1 MIPRPVRTSRA
12 IVRIGS
18 SMEVIRGMH
27 NLRARHRGCVATI
40 GNFDG
45 VHQGHRALLESLR
58 TIAARLELPIV
69 VMTFEP
75 QPREY
80 FQGREVPARLTRLRE
95 KLVLLERAGVD
106 RVLLLPFNERL
117 AALGADAV
125 VQDLLV
131 DGLGVRHL
139 LVGDDF
145 RFGRG
150 REGDVTLLR
159 VAGAE
164 HGFEVGHLDT
174 QRMGEE
180 RISSTRI
187 REALAAGELG
197 LAERL
202 LGHRYFIMGR
212 VVYGRQLGRELG
224 TPTVNI
230 PLKRYRAALEG
241 VYAVEVEG
249 LGGVRPGVANIG
261 VRPTVDGREPLLEVH
276 LLDWS
281 GDAYGALLTVTFR
294 ERIRAEQRFESI
306 DALREQIARDVTQ
319 ARDFFA
325 ASPPEQGPG
334 PA

>member
-1 MIPRPVRTSRA
+1 
-12 IVRIGS
+12 
-18 SMEVIRGMH
+18 MEVIRGMY

-45 VHQGHRALLESLR
+45 VHRGHRALLEALH
-58 TIAARLELPIV
+58 ARAGQHGLPTV
-69 VMTFEP
+69 VITFEP

-80 FQGREVPARLTRLRE
+80 FRGRAVPARLTRLRE
-95 KLVLLERAGVD
+95 KLVLLERAAVD
-106 RVLLLPFNERL
+106 RVLLLPFNDRL
-117 AALGADAV
+117 AALAADAV
-125 VQDLLV
+125 VRELLV
-131 DGLGVRHL
+131 ERLGVRHL

-150 REGDVTLLR
+150 REGDVHLLR
-159 VAGAE
+159 AAGAE

-174 QRMGEE
+174 QLAGDE

-187 REALAAGELG
+187 RDALAAGDLA
-197 LAERL
+197 LAEHL

-241 VYAVEVEG
+241 VFAVEVEG
-249 LGGVRPGVANIG
+249 LGGVRPGIANIG

-281 GDAYGALLTVTFR
+281 GDAYGELLTVTFR
-294 ERIRAEQRFESI
+294 ERIRAEQRFDSI
-306 DALREQIARDVTQ
+306 DALREQIARDVRQ
-319 ARDFFA
+319 ARAFFGA
-325 ASPPEQGPG
+325 AAAQE

>member
-1 MIPRPVRTSRA
+1 
-12 IVRIGS
+12 
-18 SMEVIRGMH
+18 MEVIRGMH

-45 VHQGHRALLESLR
+45 VHRGHRALLEALR
-58 TIAARLELPIV
+58 AAGRRLGLPVV

-80 FQGREVPARLTRLRE
+80 FRGAEVPARLTRLRE

-117 AALGADAV
+117 AALSAREVIDE
-125 VQDLLV
+125 LLV
-131 DGLGVRHL
+131 AGLGVRHL

-150 REGDVTLLR
+150 RAGDLSLLR
-159 VAGAE
+159 EAGARL
-164 HGFEVGHLDT
+164 GFEVGDLDT
-174 QRMGEE
+174 QALGDE
-180 RISSTRI
+180 RISSTRV
-187 REALAAGELG
+187 RRALADGDLA

-212 VVYGRQLGRELG
+212 VVYGRRLGRELG

-241 VYAVEVEG
+241 VFAVEVEG
-249 LGGVRPGVANIG
+249 LGGVHPGVANIG

-281 GDAYGALLTVTFR
+281 GDAYGVLLTVTFR
-294 ERIRAEQRFESI
+294 ARIREERRFDSV
-306 DALREQIARDVTQ
+306 DALREQIGRDLVRAR
-319 ARDFFA
+319 AFFA
-325 ASPPEQGPG
+325 E
-334 PA
+334 PAPA